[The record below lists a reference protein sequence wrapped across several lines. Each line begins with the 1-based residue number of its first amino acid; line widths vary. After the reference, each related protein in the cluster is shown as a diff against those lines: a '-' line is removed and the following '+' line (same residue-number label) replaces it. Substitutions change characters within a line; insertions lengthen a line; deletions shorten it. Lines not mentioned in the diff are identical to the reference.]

1 MATGKI
7 PEDPRIDPRIKA
19 LFGSFP
25 EIPTEDVVS
34 REAMLAEANSDEA
47 KAREQAMQAFFEM
60 CDNEDIAPSEG
71 ISIDTHIVT
80 SEPDNNSIN
89 SSNNRR
95 STSLRLLHPRR
106 RHAIDVVL
114 LRQLPCL
121 GEDHRCTGRCGSHG

>member
-60 CDNEDIAPSEG
+60 CDNEDICAE
-71 ISIDTHIVT
+71 
-80 SEPDNNSIN
+80 
-89 SSNNRR
+89 
-95 STSLRLLHPRR
+95 R
-106 RHAIDVVL
+106 RHQHRYSRRHIRA
-114 LRQLPCL
+114 RQQL
-121 GEDHRCTGRCGSHG
+121 H